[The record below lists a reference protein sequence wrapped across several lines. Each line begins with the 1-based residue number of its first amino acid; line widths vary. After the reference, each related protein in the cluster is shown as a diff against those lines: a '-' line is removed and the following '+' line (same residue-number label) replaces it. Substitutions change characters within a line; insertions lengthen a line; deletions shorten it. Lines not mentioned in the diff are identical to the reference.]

1 MRISDCSSDV
11 CSSYLTGKPCED
23 CGANGAVNL
32 LQGLG
37 EVQASEYYPT
47 SAPLVI
53 DGVVL
58 TNAFVK
64 DNQRTTAPGGGI
76 RAWDA
81 RSGALR
87 WVWDSV
93 PPTMHA
99 VTADEI
105 ANGATL
111 TDRKSTRLNS
121 SH

>member
-1 MRISDCSSDV
+1 MIHWFPTRRVSG
-11 CSSYLTGKPCED
+11 LFG
-23 CGANGAVNL
+23 GHGAVNL
-32 LQGLG
+32 LHGLG
-37 EVQASEYYPT
+37 EGRAAEYYPT

-53 DGVVL
+53 DDVVL

-64 DNQRTTAPGGGI
+64 DNQRTTAPSGGI

-99 VTADEI
+99 VTADEKI
-105 ANGATL
+105 GRA
-111 TDRKSTRLNS
+111 
-121 SH
+121 HV